1 MSEKIVKDPLGAKA
15 PLPLGKGETA
25 MVDIADGFG
34 VMIGELKEKAA
45 DKWSF
50 WDNALADLSGS
61 TESYSLSKT
70 EPVVL
75 MPMGKNKDSGQKLI
89 LKCDNAA
96 VRAEMYM
103 IQGSLIEAVNRHLPE
118 NKQVVRI
125 IFR

>member
-1 MSEKIVKDPLGAKA
+1 MSNENDIVA
-15 PLPLGKGETA
+15 
-25 MVDIADGFG
+25 GFEG
-34 VMIGELKEKAA
+34 MLGELKEEAA
-45 DKWSF
+45 QRWSF
-50 WDNALADLSGS
+50 WDKALADLSGT

-103 IQGSLIEAVNRHLPE
+103 HQGSLIEAINRHLPE